1 MGIIRTAIYSAITW
15 GFLTVVMVD
24 PTIALGISIFLGVL
38 IESTQHRSE
47 VNELMKQGRS
57 LRTQL
62 SASNNHIGQLQLAL
76 QQTSRD
82 LNAAVLEINRRDAV
96 GSPATRALLDRQEEA
111 LLAQKRA
118 LNNHGIR
125 NEEMLIR
132 LGTLLEQQQEQNN
145 KMQES
150 LTDLVEKLANKPSQ
164 NVMLTDS
171 VMVQETSNSLDK
183 SEYLNRLS
191 DLSESYLDD
200 LLASA

>member
-15 GFLTVVMVD
+15 GFLTVIMVD

-82 LNAAVLEINRRDAV
+82 LNAAVLEINRRDAI
-96 GSPATRALLDRQEEA
+96 GSPATRALLDRQDEA
-111 LLAQKRA
+111 MLAQKKA
-118 LNNHGIR
+118 LNIHGQK

-132 LGTLLEQQQEQNN
+132 LGNLLEQQQEQNN

-171 VMVQETSNSLDK
+171 VMVQETPNSLDQ
-183 SEYLNRLS
+183 SDYISRLS
-191 DLSESYLDD
+191 DISESCLDD

>member
-82 LNAAVLEINRRDAV
+82 LNAAVLEINRRDAI
-96 GSPATRALLDRQEEA
+96 GSPATRALLDRQDEA
-111 LLAQKRA
+111 MLAQKKA
-118 LNNHGIR
+118 LNIHGQK

-132 LGTLLEQQQEQNN
+132 LGNLLEQQQEQNN

-171 VMVQETSNSLDK
+171 VMVQETSNSLDQ
-183 SEYLNRLS
+183 SDYISRLS
-191 DLSESYLDD
+191 DISESYLDD

>member
-82 LNAAVLEINRRDAV
+82 LNAAVLEINRRDAI
-96 GSPATRALLDRQEEA
+96 GSPATRALLDRQDEA
-111 LLAQKRA
+111 MLAQKKA
-118 LNNHGIR
+118 LNNHGQK

-132 LGTLLEQQQEQNN
+132 LGNLLEQQQEQNN

-171 VMVQETSNSLDK
+171 VMVQETPNSLDQTD
-183 SEYLNRLS
+183 YLSRLG
-191 DLSESYLDD
+191 DISESYLDD

>member
-15 GFLTVVMVD
+15 GLLTVVMVD

-82 LNAAVLEINRRDAV
+82 LNAAVLEINRRDAI
-96 GSPATRALLDRQEEA
+96 GSPATRALLDRQDEA
-111 LLAQKRA
+111 MLAQKKA
-118 LNNHGIR
+118 LNNHGQK

-132 LGTLLEQQQEQNN
+132 LGNLLEQQQEQNN

-171 VMVQETSNSLDK
+171 VMVQETPNSLDQTD
-183 SEYLNRLS
+183 YLSRLG
-191 DLSESYLDD
+191 DISESYLDD